1 MRYFMFNKPRGCITA
16 VVDARHKTVIDYFPK
31 EEAEGLFPV
40 GRLDKD
46 TEGFLIL
53 TDDGNFCNRVNLPTS
68 VIPKTYRFYSKG
80 ILDPE
85 RLETLETGVS
95 IAAIKDRLTAPAEV
109 KILGVCTFRDAVD
122 YMAPEFRAKIMN
134 TRMGERPLT
143 HGEIT
148 ITEGKKHQ
156 VKKMIAA
163 VGGYVVYLERVAI
176 GDLHIDENLARG
188 EYREITE
195 AELDLITKDR

>member
-16 VVDARHKTVIDYFPK
+16 VVDARHKTVIDYFSK

-85 RLETLETGVS
+85 RLKTLETGVS

-156 VKKMIAA
+156 VKRMVRYTGAK
-163 VGGYVVYLERVAI
+163 VVYLKRVSI
-176 GDLHIDENLARG
+176 GTLLLDPALSLGQYRQMTDE
-188 EYREITE
+188 EISILKN
-195 AELDLITKDR
+195 A